1 MLKTE
6 HCPFRSKV
14 RSATRAFAAAMLFIS
29 GSAVSASIS
38 PAKAADSRSCVIEAS
53 NGENEVQ
60 EDGVWQTAAAGD
72 VLNVNARLRTGPNG
86 RIYIV
91 CSDKVTVTLG
101 ADTEIGFEKLVAV
114 TQTESAVARLARG
127 IAGFIVPL
135 LGEARFEVRTPEAVA
150 SVRSTEWTVDAS
162 DAGTS
167 VFVREG
173 SVSVTAAAGG
183 AEPVLLS
190 EGDGVDVTAATGTG
204 PVRQWSA
211 NRIEA
216 MNGRL
221 GFDWQ

>member
-1 MLKTE
+1 MLTTE

-14 RSATRAFAAAMLFIS
+14 SVAIRAFAAAILFIS
-29 GSAVSASIS
+29 GSAVSTSIS
-38 PAKAADSRSCVIEAS
+38 PAKAADLRSCVIEAS
-53 NGENEVQ
+53 NGQNEFREN
-60 EDGVWQTAAAGD
+60 GSWRAAAAGD
-72 VLNVNARLRTGPNG
+72 VLNANTRLRTGPNG

-173 SVSVTAAAGG
+173 VVVVSGTNTD